1 MFFAQVLLEHQG
13 CLTPRTG
20 SLDFLRTSGLVRM
33 SKLIVYRGCRMIE
46 QIKKERRLLE
56 EALRLTLKRLIEKGK
71 EQQALELI
79 RLLDDI
85 LFDMRIRE
93 KKEG

>member
-1 MFFAQVLLEHQG
+1 
-13 CLTPRTG
+13 
-20 SLDFLRTSGLVRM
+20 
-33 SKLIVYRGCRMIE
+33 MIE

-71 EQQALELI
+71 FQQALELI

-85 LFDMRIRE
+85 LFDMRVRE

>member
-1 MFFAQVLLEHQG
+1 
-13 CLTPRTG
+13 
-20 SLDFLRTSGLVRM
+20 
-33 SKLIVYRGCRMIE
+33 MIE

-56 EALRLTLKRLIEKGK
+56 EALRLTLKRLVEKGK

-85 LFDMRIRE
+85 LFDMRVRE

>member
-1 MFFAQVLLEHQG
+1 MDL
-13 CLTPRTG
+13 
-20 SLDFLRTSGLVRM
+20 
-33 SKLIVYRGCRMIE
+33 RGCRMIE

-56 EALRLTLKRLIEKGK
+56 EALRLTLKRLIEKGQ